1 VIDHERTH
9 QRLRA
14 ARQSRTGALEDMAA
28 SKKQLAE
35 AEQEI
40 EECLKEIETDE
51 PLRPL
56 IDQAEAAERSRQS
69 ARDPAEQAPDGGT
82 DFFGK
87 RSRRKIRDRA
97 DASVK
102 PRPDLPDR
110 WTITEGGDGG

>member
-1 VIDHERTH
+1 M
-9 QRLRA
+9 
-14 ARQSRTGALEDMAA
+14 EDIAA

-56 IDQAEAAERSRQS
+56 IDRAEAAEAARQS
-69 ARDPAEQAPDGGT
+69 ARDPAEQPAEAGT

-87 RSRRKIRDRA
+87 RPRRRKAERA
-97 DASVK
+97 DALVQTVW
-102 PRPDLPDR
+102 PDGR
-110 WTITEGGDGG
+110 WTIAEGGDD